1 MPLDTLDI
9 LEGTDVAGMW
19 CTKRFGSME
28 GAVVEVFSV
37 GWVCAG
43 GAGAA
48 IWTLGSIDELE
59 TGVFGRGTGVRRK
72 SGLGMGGS
80 DFAGRTVSFVGGAV
94 GVSGSNTAGRRVNV
108 G

>member
-1 MPLDTLDI
+1 MPLDALDI
-9 LEGTDVAGMW
+9 LEGTDIAGMR
-19 CTKRFGSME
+19 CAKRFGSIE
-28 GAVVEVFSV
+28 GAVVEAFGV

-43 GAGAA
+43 GTGTA
-48 IWTLGSIDELE
+48 IWTLGSVDELE
-59 TGVFGRGTGVRRK
+59 TGVFGGGTGVRRK

-80 DFAGRTVSFVGGAV
+80 DFAGRRVSFVGGAV